1 MMLMK
6 RAATVGVALLLTV
19 SSSLA
24 FGVAVRHIAWDG
36 MVQGRGAS
44 KIRGLIEMVGGKV
57 TGTTA
62 VEVQYTGDAPGAARA
77 WHVHVGSC
85 AKGGAILGGANAYQ
99 SLTVDA
105 KGAAK
110 GVLWAVATDA
120 PNPGKDEAVVTA
132 ANILDAVTA
141 IVAPDTPE

>member
-1 MMLMK
+1 
-6 RAATVGVALLLTV
+6 
-19 SSSLA
+19 
-24 FGVAVRHIAWDG
+24 

-110 GVLWAVATDA
+110 GKATLRV
-120 PNPGKDEAVVTA
+120 PLPESGSYYVNIHESSTSMGKIIACGDLLLAE
-132 ANILDAVTA
+132 
-141 IVAPDTPE
+141 

>member
-1 MMLMK
+1 MN
-6 RAATVGVALLLTV
+6 RSTSTAVALLLTL
-19 SSSLA
+19 SASLA
-24 FGVAVRHIAWDG
+24 AAAGARHIAWDG

-110 GVLWAVATDA
+110 GKATLRV
-120 PNPGKDEAVVTA
+120 PLPESGSYYVNIHESSTSMGKIIACGDLLLAE
-132 ANILDAVTA
+132 
-141 IVAPDTPE
+141 